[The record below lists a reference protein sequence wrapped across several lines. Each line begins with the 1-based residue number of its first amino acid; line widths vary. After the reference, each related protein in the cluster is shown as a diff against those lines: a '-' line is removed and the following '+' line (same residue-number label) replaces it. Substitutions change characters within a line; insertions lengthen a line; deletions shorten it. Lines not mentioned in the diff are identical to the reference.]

1 MQTNKSN
8 NKDFQMTR
16 SPEVLFQ
23 NVFNFNV
30 PLYVKVE
37 QKRYL
42 PNSKYILKSPLKF
55 REKTFKH

>member
-16 SPEVLFQ
+16 TPEVLFR

-37 QKRYL
+37 QKRHL
-42 PNSKYILKSPLKF
+42 PNSKY
-55 REKTFKH
+55 EN